1 MEKDFNKFKA
11 WMKSSTRCYTDEK
24 NGTLT
29 VSEFNIDDIVAIVK
43 RAFLEWSEQDYISK
57 ADYKRIL
64 QAMLELKEE
73 EQEYIIRWYQIQRA
87 EYEALDEPTVKDTK
101 EIRYKQSYM
110 EDYIR
115 CIGKDEI
122 AVRKEAEKYDIE
134 L

>member
-11 WMKSSTRCYTDEK
+11 WMKSSCRCYSDEK
-24 NGTLT
+24 NGVLT
-29 VSEFNIDDIVAIVK
+29 VSPFNIEEIISIVK
-43 RAFLEWSEQDYISK
+43 RAWLEWSEQDYISK

-73 EQEYIIRWYQIQRA
+73 EYDDIIRWYQIARA
-87 EYEALDEPTVKDTK
+87 EYDALDEPVHADTK
-101 EIRYKQSYM
+101 VINYKHSYM
-110 EDYIR
+110 EEYLR

-122 AVRKEAEKYDIE
+122 AIIEEGEKYDIE

>member
-1 MEKDFNKFKA
+1 MEKDFGKFKN

-73 EQEYIIRWYQIQRA
+73 EHQDIIRWYQIQRA
-87 EYEALDEPTVKDTK
+87 EYDALDEPVHADTK
-101 EIRYKQSYM
+101 AINYKHSYM

-122 AVRKEAEKYDIE
+122 AIREEGEKYDIE